1 MAQLSYGVE
10 DYSNQL
16 SSQAKLQM
24 VDLGGDR
31 PKFRLGEALYEGVWQ
46 DMVGTELYSNFG
58 KFAVA
63 SDRQGRTFFGN

>member
-58 KFAVA
+58 RLAAA
-63 SDRQGRTFFGN
+63 SGSTKRAFLD